1 MLYTQ
6 KIDTYYAIYPKK
18 LVCTMTQEGVKTAY
32 TMVYNT
38 MTTVYTMAYTK
49 KTVYT
54 MVYTV
59 TQQGVW
65 VPDK

>member
-1 MLYTQ
+1 
-6 KIDTYYAIYPKK
+6 
-18 LVCTMTQEGVKTAY
+18 MTQEGVKTAY
-32 TMVYNT
+32 TMVCNT
-38 MTTVYTMAYTK
+38 LTTVYTMVYTK

-54 MVYTV
+54 MVYTM

>member
-1 MLYTQ
+1 MPYIVPQ
-6 KIDTYYAIYPKK
+6 K
-18 LVCTMTQEGVKTAY
+18 LVCTMTQEEIKTAY

-38 MTTVYTMAYTK
+38 LTTVYTMVYTK

-54 MVYTV
+54 MVYTM

>member
-1 MLYTQ
+1 MPYTQ
-6 KIDTYYAIYPKK
+6 KIGMYHDARRG
-18 LVCTMTQEGVKTAY
+18 QTAY

-38 MTTVYTMAYTK
+38 LTTVYTMVYTK

-54 MVYTV
+54 MVYTM

-65 VPDK
+65 VPDNLK

>member
-1 MLYTQ
+1 
-6 KIDTYYAIYPKK
+6 
-18 LVCTMTQEGVKTAY
+18 MTQEGVKTAY

-38 MTTVYTMAYTK
+38 LTTVYTK

-54 MVYTV
+54 MVFTM